1 MSGLYLYALVD
12 AEPAHPLDHGL
23 AGELLRLVRSGEIL
37 AVAGEREACPA
48 PGLHALSHH
57 DGIVRRLAAQVSALL
72 PARFG
77 EWFPDEESL
86 AAKLV
91 PRARELSEALELVR
105 GTVQMTLRV
114 FGEAAGEAAAPH
126 SGSMAEESGL
136 GPGARYLA
144 ERRREQARARSLPE
158 IEPLRELLAPHL
170 RAEKTERRGTPPLLG
185 TAYHLV
191 LRDHLAGYRAALKQG
206 CSGLSGVNVQASGP
220 WPPYAFAPGEAP

>member
-12 AEPAHPLDHGL
+12 EEPAHPLGHGL
-23 AGELLRLVRSGEIL
+23 AGEPLRLVRSGEIL
-37 AVAGEREACPA
+37 AVAGEREARPA
-48 PGLHALSHH
+48 PGVHAFSHH
-57 DGIVRRLAAQVSALL
+57 DGTVRRLACQVPALL

-77 EWFPDEESL
+77 EWFPDEQSL
-86 AAKLV
+86 AAKLA
-91 PRARELSEALELVR
+91 PRVQELKVALELVR

-114 FGEAAGEAAAPH
+114 FGEAAVQPP
-126 SGSMAEESGL
+126 GSMVEESAM

-144 ERRREQARARSLPE
+144 ERRREQERARSLPE

-191 LRDHLAGYRAALKQG
+191 PREHLAAYRAALEQG
-206 CSGLSGVNVQASGP
+206 CGGLAGVNVQASGP
-220 WPPYAFAPGEAP
+220 WPPYAFAPGETP